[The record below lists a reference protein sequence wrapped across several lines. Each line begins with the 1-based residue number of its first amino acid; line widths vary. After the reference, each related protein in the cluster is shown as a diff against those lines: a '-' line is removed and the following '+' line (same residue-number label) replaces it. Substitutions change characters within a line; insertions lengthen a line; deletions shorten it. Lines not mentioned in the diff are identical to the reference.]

1 MDLPRFGPVTR
12 TVPPVDSDWKDWT
25 ILSAQDFTISA
36 NRPHLCID
44 YIMLLNGTVK
54 CNVLETRVPV
64 EFKTGDVTI
73 ASDHLPVMAVV
84 EW

>member
-1 MDLPRFGPVTR
+1 
-12 TVPPVDSDWKDWT
+12 
-25 ILSAQDFTISA
+25 
-36 NRPHLCID
+36 
-44 YIMLLNGTVK
+44 MLLNGTAK
-54 CNVLETRVPV
+54 CNVIETKVPV